1 MVNSVDFILPSCYG
15 IPESMWVTASAVL
28 DVILKRCWVL
38 LSAFVVVKM
47 LISAFNDL
55 GGEGFSLRVQLK
67 ILAQSFLIAIFLTYY
82 KTFLMT
88 FDDLIKSLCFFEE
101 TVVRSTVAHTKKVPS
116 LADIIL
122 RPSLLLDVAGNLL
135 SFFSMQGAIRFM
147 HYIKAVALLILS
159 QLGPFAALFSLLPG
173 PFNASF
179 RTWSKGYINV
189 SCWTI
194 TLAIMDTLGS
204 SFLYATIGSEQASTF
219 LSFVLFIATLF
230 TPTWTAKLIS
240 GINLG
245 NLAAGVG
252 SAPGR
257 ALTAVRD
264 VRSTVK
270 GQGEKKNNN
279 GEKKNNNASTNN
291 REKI

>member
-15 IPESMWVTASAVL
+15 IPESMWLMASSML
-28 DVILKRCWVL
+28 DEILKKCWVL

-67 ILAQSFLIAIFLTYY
+67 ILAQAFLIAIFLTYY

-88 FDDLIKSLCFFEE
+88 FDYLIESLCFFEGS
-101 TVVRSTVAHTKKVPS
+101 VLRTKINSIEKIEGS
-116 LADIIL
+116 MIK
-122 RPSLLLDVAGNLL
+122 RFFLDYIKEAIV
-135 SFFSMQGAIRFM
+135 FVTQKGAVKFM
-147 HYIKAVALLILS
+147 HYIKAVALLVLS

-173 PFNASF
+173 PFSTSF
-179 RTWSKGYINV
+179 KTWYKGYLNI
-189 SCWTI
+189 SCWTL
-194 TLAIMDTLGS
+194 TLAIIDVLASG
-204 SFLYATIGSEQASTF
+204 LQVNSEESQVI
-219 LSFVLFIATLF
+219 LSYVLFITTLF

-270 GQGEKKNNN
+270 GQGERKNNN